1 MSVGLESKGEGKGSL
16 GTECGSGELD
26 PLARWSLV
34 SNRAVCERIL
44 LSGQDN
50 CC

>member
-16 GTECGSGELD
+16 GAECGSGELSL
-26 PLARWSLV
+26 LARWLLV
-34 SNRAVCERIL
+34 SNRAIYERIL
-44 LSGQDN
+44 LGGQDN